1 MLSGEERPGR
11 SPISTTTAQLLS
23 APATAALIT
32 VTDFTTDAAG
42 VTVVSTPPDDLLAA
56 SLISAAAWTAETV
69 AIPLGGL
76 AHGDLVTLT
85 NPIHLAVGSTIA
97 ISWDGGMFHD
107 ITTIGSIT
115 PSSDA
120 LALDATGELFGP
132 GVGANK
138 SNLNL
143 SWTQA
148 GGTGFAISGSGSYT
162 ATSVVP
168 ETSTW
173 AMMMIGFASLAF
185 GAVTRRRF
193 TQRLES
199 Y

>member
-1 MLSGEERPGR
+1 MRSLFLSSVFLATFTVPG
-11 SPISTTTAQLLS
+11 
-23 APATAALIT
+23 AAGIIT
-32 VTDFTTDAAG
+32 VTDFTADAPT
-42 VTVVSTPPDDLLAA
+42 VSVVSTPPDDLLAA

-162 ATSVVP
+162 AESTVP
-168 ETSTW
+168 ELSTW
-173 AMMMIGFASLAF
+173 AMLAIGFGFIGWAAF
-185 GAVTRRRF
+185 RRSSRTTMEF
-193 TQRLES
+193 NHA
-199 Y
+199 